1 MTAILN
7 EMALMART
15 PLGDL
20 FVKKIWRD
28 VFEQSGEGGALNKVL
43 TLWSE
48 QSPKPLVLLIDEI
61 DSLAYRKV
69 WSTIY
74 DRCA

>member
-7 EMALMART
+7 EMASMART
-15 PLGDL
+15 SLGDL

-28 VFEQSGEGGALNKVL
+28 VFEQSGEGGALNEVL

-61 DSLAYRKV
+61 DSL
-69 WSTIY
+69 
-74 DRCA
+74 